1 MSLNSTRAYEYVFST
16 ASVYS
21 EDISNGCYA
30 ACIRLGSSLIGT
42 FAATFTIAIYVLIL
56 TLKLAIM
63 IFPHLLT
70 TTHAVV
76 DFHRTK
82 LTYYDVLI
90 EFFVIILLTL
100 FLLFRKHVVYQWKI
114 FVKYVGRKS
123 KAAADAAPHVA
134 FFTFAL
140 VFSVMA
146 RKFLVHLTTPSV
158 LPVMTLMI
166 PIYTT
171 LNALRLTTGE
181 PSEDLL
187 DSIRKQKILKQKVT
201 LWVVLAAYH
210 TIATGIALIPFSAW
224 MNYIMPST
232 RTLAVVV
239 IIWAQLS
246 HKFTDIVFDASVPFL
261 KYLAKNIPSSNF
273 GATQG
278 SWLISLLKM
287 MRLLNPKSEFF
298 LKSLQQ
304 DTVIVL
310 LASIFAFCPW
320 RVSYIGVILVSLL
333 FPAFK
338 SSNSIL
344 PLRGGQNV
352 DDQRVFWLEYWVCW
366 ALLWCLRCY
375 GFHIWPSVLLIS
387 ALWLQHSYFRGA
399 ACVFSTVRFNV
410 AAVMV
415 RHNDIL
421 EEKSR
426 LLFEGGGVGADECI
440 EGQRVIEEEMLV
452 TKLPSVRKQ
461 MKNTIVNTD
470 VTSSRG
476 SKASMDE
483 IMYIR
488 DNRKVAMAH
497 AEEEEITSCDSGP
510 EGERGTF
517 PKKGTKKDI

>member
-21 EDISNGCYA
+21 EDILNGFYA
-30 ACIRLGSSLIGT
+30 ACVRLGSSLIGT
-42 FAATFTIAIYVLIL
+42 VAATLTIAIYVLIL
-56 TLKLAIM
+56 SLKLAIM

-70 TTHAVV
+70 TAQAVV

-82 LTYYDVLI
+82 LTYYDVLV
-90 EFFVIILLTL
+90 EFSVITLFIL
-100 FLLFRKHVVYQWKI
+100 FLLLRKRVVNQWKI

-123 KAAADAAPHVA
+123 KSAADAAPHVA
-134 FFTFAL
+134 FFTFASI
-140 VFSVMA
+140 FSVMA

-158 LPVMTLMI
+158 LPVMTLMV

-171 LNALRLTTGE
+171 LCSLRMISIG
-181 PSEDLL
+181 PNEDLI
-187 DSIRKQKILKQKVT
+187 DSVRMHKILRQKVT

-210 TIATGIALIPFSAW
+210 TVATGLALIPFSAW
-224 MNYIMPST
+224 MSYIMPSA

-239 IIWAQLS
+239 IIWVQLS
-246 HKFTDIVFDASVPFL
+246 HKFADIVFDASVPFL
-261 KYLAKNIPSSNF
+261 KYLARNIPSSNF

-278 SWLISLLKM
+278 SSLISLLKM
-287 MRLLNPKSEFF
+287 MRLLSPKSEFF

-310 LASIFAFCPW
+310 LASTFAFCPW
-320 RVSYIGVILVSLL
+320 RISYIGVIIVSLL

-352 DDQRVFWLEYWVCW
+352 DDQKVFWLEYWVCW

-375 GFHIWPSVLLIS
+375 GFHIWPSVLLVS

-399 ACVFSTVRFNV
+399 AYVFSSVRFNV

-415 RHNDIL
+415 RHKNIL
-421 EEKSR
+421 DEKSR
-426 LLFEGGGVGADECI
+426 LLYESEGGGIDESI
-440 EGQRVIEEEMLV
+440 EGQRATEEETLMI
-452 TKLPSVRKQ
+452 KPPSVRKQ
-461 MKNTIVNTD
+461 IKNTSVDSD
-470 VTSSRG
+470 VDNRRG

-488 DNRKVAMAH
+488 DNRKVATAH
-497 AEEEEITSCDSGP
+497 AEEEEIASCDSGT
-510 EGERGTF
+510 ERETGTF
-517 PKKGTKKDI
+517 LKKGTKKDI

>member
-21 EDISNGCYA
+21 EDISSGFYA

-42 FAATFTIAIYVLIL
+42 LAATLTIAIYVLIL

-63 IFPHLLT
+63 IFPHLLST
-70 TTHAVV
+70 SQAVI

-82 LTYYDVLI
+82 LTYYDALV
-90 EFFVIILLTL
+90 EFLVITLFIL
-100 FLLFRKHVVYQWKI
+100 FLLLRKRAVNQWKI

-171 LNALRLTTGE
+171 LSALRLIS
-181 PSEDLL
+181 SESSGDLI
-187 DSIRKQKILKQKVT
+187 DSLRKQKILKQKVT

-210 TIATGIALIPFSAW
+210 TVATGLALIPFSAW
-224 MNYIMPST
+224 MSYIMPST

-239 IIWAQLS
+239 IIWVQLS
-246 HKFTDIVFDASVPFL
+246 HNFTDIVFDASVPFL
-261 KYLAKNIPSSNF
+261 KYLARNIPSSNF
-273 GATQG
+273 GAAQG
-278 SWLISLLKM
+278 SSLISLLKM
-287 MRLLNPKSEFF
+287 MRLLSPKSESF

-310 LASIFAFCPW
+310 LASIFVFCPW
-320 RVSYIGVILVSLL
+320 RISYIGVILVSLL

-352 DDQRVFWLEYWVCW
+352 DDQKAFWLEYWVCW

-399 ACVFSTVRFNV
+399 ACVFSSVRFNV

-415 RHNDIL
+415 RHQAIL

-426 LLFEGGGVGADECI
+426 LLYEGEGEGIDGCI
-440 EGQRVIEEEMLV
+440 EGQRVSEEETV
-452 TKLPSVRKQ
+452 VIKPPSVRKQ
-461 MKNTIVNTD
+461 IKNIETGVD
-470 VTSSRG
+470 KSRG
-476 SKASMDE
+476 SRASMDE
-483 IMYIR
+483 IMHIR

-497 AEEEEITSCDSGP
+497 AEEEEITSCDTGT

-517 PKKGTKKDI
+517 LKKGTKKDI